1 MKKSTYE
8 KRAKIANDVMNYI
21 YKYID
26 TNINI
31 DELSEELDISK
42 FHLHRVF
49 KEELDID
56 LTSSEKKS
64 FFSFLAL
71 YLGSSFILMLIAL
84 FFYYQNEKTL
94 YLDLVKS
101 NMQNIVSKVS
111 NEIIISHMLDV
122 EFDKNI
128 YLNNQDYKI
137 SFYDKDKNLLFGNL
151 DEKLNFE
158 QNFYNDEE
166 KLIIVD
172 SSTVGHLGIWY
183 IALKDNSLKEKI
195 SNLKLNIFLIFL
207 IFYTIIAIVS
217 WSLAKLFLKPIKNE
231 RERLNNFI
239 KDTTHELNTPISAI
253 IMSCEDD
260 NLTKKQLDRIK
271 FSAKRVSEIYKDLT
285 YIFLGNIEKK
295 SLDKIDL
302 SKVIKEEIINF
313 EPMIARKRLKINLNI
328 EEFFYEINKDDF
340 IRLFNNLFSN
350 AIKYNKTDGNIDIIL
365 QNRELIIKDSG
376 IGISKDKIKDI
387 FNRYYRATNQSGGF
401 GLGLNI
407 VNMICKTYN
416 IKIDVQSLENIG
428 STFTLKL

>member
-1 MKKSTYE
+1 M
-8 KRAKIANDVMNYI
+8 
-21 YKYID
+21 
-26 TNINI
+26 
-31 DELSEELDISK
+31 
-42 FHLHRVF
+42 
-49 KEELDID
+49 DID

-128 YLNNQDYKI
+128 YLKNQDYKI

-151 DEKLNFE
+151 NEKLNFE

-260 NLTKKQLDRIK
+260 NLTKKQIDRIK

-365 QNRELIIKDSG
+365 QNSELIIKDSG

-416 IKIDVQSLENIG
+416 IKIDVQSSENIG

>member
-1 MKKSTYE
+1 M
-8 KRAKIANDVMNYI
+8 
-21 YKYID
+21 
-26 TNINI
+26 
-31 DELSEELDISK
+31 
-42 FHLHRVF
+42 
-49 KEELDID
+49 DID

-128 YLNNQDYKI
+128 YLKNQDYKI

-416 IKIDVQSLENIG
+416 IKIDVQSSENIG

>member
-1 MKKSTYE
+1 M
-8 KRAKIANDVMNYI
+8 
-21 YKYID
+21 
-26 TNINI
+26 
-31 DELSEELDISK
+31 
-42 FHLHRVF
+42 
-49 KEELDID
+49 DID

-64 FFSFLAL
+64 FFSFLGL

-111 NEIIISHMLDV
+111 NEIIISHMLDS
-122 EFDKNI
+122 EFNKDI
-128 YLNNQDYKI
+128 YLNNQNYKI

-151 DEKLNFE
+151 NEKLNFE

-217 WSLAKLFLKPIKNE
+217 WSLAKLFLKPIKDD

-260 NLTKKQLDRIK
+260 NLTKKQIDRIK

-285 YIFLGNIEKK
+285 YVFLGNIEKK

-302 SKVIKEEIINF
+302 SKIIKEEIINF

-416 IKIDVQSLENIG
+416 IKIDVQSLENVG

>member
-1 MKKSTYE
+1 
-8 KRAKIANDVMNYI
+8 
-21 YKYID
+21 
-26 TNINI
+26 
-31 DELSEELDISK
+31 
-42 FHLHRVF
+42 
-49 KEELDID
+49 LDID

-128 YLNNQDYKI
+128 YLNNQDYTI

-295 SLDKIDL
+295 SLNKIDL

-313 EPMIARKRLKINLNI
+313 EPMIARKRLKININI

>member
-1 MKKSTYE
+1 M
-8 KRAKIANDVMNYI
+8 
-21 YKYID
+21 
-26 TNINI
+26 
-31 DELSEELDISK
+31 
-42 FHLHRVF
+42 
-49 KEELDID
+49 DID

-128 YLNNQDYKI
+128 YLKNQDYKI

-365 QNRELIIKDSG
+365 QNRELIIKDTG

-416 IKIDVQSLENIG
+416 IKIDVQSSENIG

>member
-1 MKKSTYE
+1 M
-8 KRAKIANDVMNYI
+8 
-21 YKYID
+21 
-26 TNINI
+26 
-31 DELSEELDISK
+31 
-42 FHLHRVF
+42 
-49 KEELDID
+49 DID

-122 EFDKNI
+122 EFNRDI
-128 YLNNQDYKI
+128 YLNNQNYKI

-151 DEKLNFE
+151 NEKLNFE

-328 EEFFYEINKDDF
+328 EELFYEINKDDF

-416 IKIDVQSLENIG
+416 IKIDVQSSENIG

>member
-1 MKKSTYE
+1 M
-8 KRAKIANDVMNYI
+8 
-21 YKYID
+21 
-26 TNINI
+26 
-31 DELSEELDISK
+31 
-42 FHLHRVF
+42 
-49 KEELDID
+49 DID

-64 FFSFLAL
+64 FFSFLGL

-128 YLNNQDYKI
+128 YLKNQDYKI

-260 NLTKKQLDRIK
+260 NLTKKQIDRIK

-365 QNRELIIKDSG
+365 QNSELIIKDSG

-416 IKIDVQSLENIG
+416 IKIDVQSSENIG

>member
-1 MKKSTYE
+1 M
-8 KRAKIANDVMNYI
+8 
-21 YKYID
+21 
-26 TNINI
+26 
-31 DELSEELDISK
+31 
-42 FHLHRVF
+42 
-49 KEELDID
+49 DID

-64 FFSFLAL
+64 FFSFLGL

-122 EFDKNI
+122 EFNRDI
-128 YLNNQDYKI
+128 YLNNQNYKI

-313 EPMIARKRLKINLNI
+313 EPMIARKRLKININI

-365 QNRELIIKDSG
+365 QNSELIIKDSG

>member
-1 MKKSTYE
+1 M
-8 KRAKIANDVMNYI
+8 
-21 YKYID
+21 
-26 TNINI
+26 
-31 DELSEELDISK
+31 
-42 FHLHRVF
+42 
-49 KEELDID
+49 DID

-128 YLNNQDYKI
+128 YLNNQDYTI

-313 EPMIARKRLKINLNI
+313 EPMIARKRLKININI

-416 IKIDVQSLENIG
+416 IKIDVQSLENVG

>member
-1 MKKSTYE
+1 M
-8 KRAKIANDVMNYI
+8 
-21 YKYID
+21 
-26 TNINI
+26 
-31 DELSEELDISK
+31 
-42 FHLHRVF
+42 
-49 KEELDID
+49 DID

-122 EFDKNI
+122 KFDKNI
-128 YLNNQDYKI
+128 YLNNQDYTI

-365 QNRELIIKDSG
+365 QNSELIIKDSG

-416 IKIDVQSLENIG
+416 IKIDVQSSENIG

>member
-1 MKKSTYE
+1 
-8 KRAKIANDVMNYI
+8 
-21 YKYID
+21 
-26 TNINI
+26 
-31 DELSEELDISK
+31 
-42 FHLHRVF
+42 
-49 KEELDID
+49 
-56 LTSSEKKS
+56 
-64 FFSFLAL
+64 
-71 YLGSSFILMLIAL
+71 MLIAL

-122 EFDKNI
+122 KFDKNI

-260 NLTKKQLDRIK
+260 NLTKKQIDRIK

-350 AIKYNKTDGNIDIIL
+350 AIKYNKTEGNIDIIL
-365 QNRELIIKDSG
+365 QNRELIVKDSG

-416 IKIDVQSLENIG
+416 IKIDVQSLENVG

>member
-1 MKKSTYE
+1 M
-8 KRAKIANDVMNYI
+8 
-21 YKYID
+21 
-26 TNINI
+26 
-31 DELSEELDISK
+31 
-42 FHLHRVF
+42 
-49 KEELDID
+49 DID

-128 YLNNQDYKI
+128 YLKNQDYKI

-158 QNFYNDEE
+158 QNFYNDGE

-217 WSLAKLFLKPIKNE
+217 WSLAKLFLKPIKDE

-295 SLDKIDL
+295 SLNKIDL
-302 SKVIKEEIINF
+302 SKVINEEIINF

-365 QNRELIIKDSG
+365 QNSELIIKDSG

-416 IKIDVQSLENIG
+416 IKIDVQSLENVG

>member
-1 MKKSTYE
+1 MLVLKSSGIDLSKSETRTIIGFSLIYSILVLVILGVITFLYYQFKKDLMIQD
-8 KRAKIANDVMNYI
+8 KRQTLQNYSNTHIANL
-21 YKYID
+21 KELH
-26 TNINI
+26 INI
-31 DELSEELDISK
+31 DKSDIYPRDERFNSAIYDSSKKKIFSTLLMNDVKLDEVIYLK
-42 FHLHRVF
+42 DGYIHLI
-49 KEELDID
+49 KEPE
-56 LTSSEKKS
+56 SY
-64 FFSFLAL
+64 
-71 YLGSSFILMLIAL
+71 YLGSKYIIVEIEDDNIWFANIKYKMLFWFLFSFIL
-84 FFYYQNEKTL
+84 
-94 YLDLVKS
+94 
-101 NMQNIVSKVS
+101 
-111 NEIIISHMLDV
+111 
-122 EFDKNI
+122 
-128 YLNNQDYKI
+128 
-137 SFYDKDKNLLFGNL
+137 LLF
-151 DEKLNFE
+151 
-158 QNFYNDEE
+158 
-166 KLIIVD
+166 
-172 SSTVGHLGIWY
+172 VGYFI
-183 IALKDNSLKEKI
+183 
-195 SNLKLNIFLIFL
+195 
-207 IFYTIIAIVS
+207 
-217 WSLAKLFLKPIKNE
+217 AKLFLKPIKNE

-260 NLTKKQLDRIK
+260 NLTKKQIDRIK

-365 QNRELIIKDSG
+365 QNSELIIKDSG

-416 IKIDVQSLENIG
+416 IKIDVQSSENIG

>member
-1 MKKSTYE
+1 
-8 KRAKIANDVMNYI
+8 
-21 YKYID
+21 
-26 TNINI
+26 
-31 DELSEELDISK
+31 
-42 FHLHRVF
+42 
-49 KEELDID
+49 LDID

-128 YLNNQDYKI
+128 YLNNQDYTI

>member
-1 MKKSTYE
+1 M
-8 KRAKIANDVMNYI
+8 
-21 YKYID
+21 
-26 TNINI
+26 
-31 DELSEELDISK
+31 
-42 FHLHRVF
+42 
-49 KEELDID
+49 DID

-128 YLNNQDYKI
+128 YLNTQDYKI

-260 NLTKKQLDRIK
+260 NLTKKQIDRIK

-302 SKVIKEEIINF
+302 SNVIKEEIINF

-365 QNRELIIKDSG
+365 QNSELIIKDSG

-416 IKIDVQSLENIG
+416 IKIDVQSFENIG

>member
-1 MKKSTYE
+1 M
-8 KRAKIANDVMNYI
+8 
-21 YKYID
+21 
-26 TNINI
+26 
-31 DELSEELDISK
+31 
-42 FHLHRVF
+42 
-49 KEELDID
+49 DID

-151 DEKLNFE
+151 NEKLNFE

-195 SNLKLNIFLIFL
+195 SNLKLNIFLVFL

-416 IKIDVQSLENIG
+416 IKIDVQSSENIG

>member
-1 MKKSTYE
+1 M
-8 KRAKIANDVMNYI
+8 
-21 YKYID
+21 
-26 TNINI
+26 
-31 DELSEELDISK
+31 
-42 FHLHRVF
+42 
-49 KEELDID
+49 DID

-128 YLNNQDYKI
+128 YLNTQDYKI

-328 EEFFYEINKDDF
+328 EELFYEINKDDF

-365 QNRELIIKDSG
+365 QNSELIIKDSG

-416 IKIDVQSLENIG
+416 IKIDVQSSENIG

>member
-1 MKKSTYE
+1 M
-8 KRAKIANDVMNYI
+8 
-21 YKYID
+21 
-26 TNINI
+26 
-31 DELSEELDISK
+31 
-42 FHLHRVF
+42 
-49 KEELDID
+49 DID

-128 YLNNQDYKI
+128 YLNNQDYTI

-313 EPMIARKRLKINLNI
+313 EPMIARKRLKININI

-365 QNRELIIKDSG
+365 QNSELIIKDSG

>member
-1 MKKSTYE
+1 M
-8 KRAKIANDVMNYI
+8 
-21 YKYID
+21 
-26 TNINI
+26 
-31 DELSEELDISK
+31 
-42 FHLHRVF
+42 
-49 KEELDID
+49 DID

-122 EFDKNI
+122 EFNRDI
-128 YLNNQDYKI
+128 YLNNQNYKI

-151 DEKLNFE
+151 NEKLNFE

-207 IFYTIIAIVS
+207 IFYTIIAILS
-217 WSLAKLFLKPIKNE
+217 WSLAKLFLKPIKDE

-365 QNRELIIKDSG
+365 QNSELIIKDSG

-416 IKIDVQSLENIG
+416 IKIDVQSSENIG

>member
-1 MKKSTYE
+1 M
-8 KRAKIANDVMNYI
+8 
-21 YKYID
+21 
-26 TNINI
+26 
-31 DELSEELDISK
+31 
-42 FHLHRVF
+42 
-49 KEELDID
+49 DID

-64 FFSFLAL
+64 FFSFLGL

-122 EFDKNI
+122 EFNRDI
-128 YLNNQDYKI
+128 YLNNQNYKI

-151 DEKLNFE
+151 NEKLNFE

-260 NLTKKQLDRIK
+260 NLTKKQIDRIK

-365 QNRELIIKDSG
+365 QNSELIIKDSG

-416 IKIDVQSLENIG
+416 IKIDVQSLENVG

>member
-1 MKKSTYE
+1 M
-8 KRAKIANDVMNYI
+8 
-21 YKYID
+21 
-26 TNINI
+26 
-31 DELSEELDISK
+31 
-42 FHLHRVF
+42 
-49 KEELDID
+49 DID

-151 DEKLNFE
+151 NEKLNFE

-217 WSLAKLFLKPIKNE
+217 WSLAKLFLKPIKDE

-365 QNRELIIKDSG
+365 QNSELIIKDSG

-416 IKIDVQSLENIG
+416 IKIDVQSSENIG

>member
-1 MKKSTYE
+1 M
-8 KRAKIANDVMNYI
+8 
-21 YKYID
+21 
-26 TNINI
+26 
-31 DELSEELDISK
+31 
-42 FHLHRVF
+42 
-49 KEELDID
+49 DID

-128 YLNNQDYKI
+128 YLNTQDYKI

-151 DEKLNFE
+151 NEKLNFE

-217 WSLAKLFLKPIKNE
+217 WSLAKLFLKPIKDD

-260 NLTKKQLDRIK
+260 NLTKKQIDRIK

-365 QNRELIIKDSG
+365 QNSELIIKDSG

-416 IKIDVQSLENIG
+416 IKIDVQSSENIG

>member
-1 MKKSTYE
+1 M
-8 KRAKIANDVMNYI
+8 
-21 YKYID
+21 
-26 TNINI
+26 
-31 DELSEELDISK
+31 
-42 FHLHRVF
+42 
-49 KEELDID
+49 DID

-111 NEIIISHMLDV
+111 NKIIMSHMLDV

-128 YLNNQDYKI
+128 YLKNQDYKI

-151 DEKLNFE
+151 NEKLNFE

-365 QNRELIIKDSG
+365 QNSELIIKDSG

-416 IKIDVQSLENIG
+416 IKIDVQSSENIG

>member
-1 MKKSTYE
+1 M
-8 KRAKIANDVMNYI
+8 
-21 YKYID
+21 
-26 TNINI
+26 
-31 DELSEELDISK
+31 
-42 FHLHRVF
+42 
-49 KEELDID
+49 DID

-111 NEIIISHMLDV
+111 NEIIISHMLDS
-122 EFDKNI
+122 EFNKDI
-128 YLNNQDYKI
+128 YLNNQNYKI

-365 QNRELIIKDSG
+365 QNSELIIKDSG

-416 IKIDVQSLENIG
+416 IKIDVQSSENIG

>member
-1 MKKSTYE
+1 M
-8 KRAKIANDVMNYI
+8 
-21 YKYID
+21 
-26 TNINI
+26 
-31 DELSEELDISK
+31 
-42 FHLHRVF
+42 
-49 KEELDID
+49 DID

-151 DEKLNFE
+151 DEKLNFK

-295 SLDKIDL
+295 SSLKLDL

-350 AIKYNKTDGNIDIIL
+350 AIKYNKTYGNIDIIL

-416 IKIDVQSLENIG
+416 IKIDVQSSENVG

>member
-1 MKKSTYE
+1 M
-8 KRAKIANDVMNYI
+8 
-21 YKYID
+21 
-26 TNINI
+26 
-31 DELSEELDISK
+31 
-42 FHLHRVF
+42 
-49 KEELDID
+49 DID

-122 EFDKNI
+122 KFDKNI

-195 SNLKLNIFLIFL
+195 SNLKLNIFIIFL

-313 EPMIARKRLKINLNI
+313 EPMIARKRLKININI

-416 IKIDVQSLENIG
+416 IKIDVQSLENIET
-428 STFTLKL
+428 TFTLKL

>member
-1 MKKSTYE
+1 M
-8 KRAKIANDVMNYI
+8 
-21 YKYID
+21 
-26 TNINI
+26 
-31 DELSEELDISK
+31 
-42 FHLHRVF
+42 
-49 KEELDID
+49 DID

-122 EFDKNI
+122 KFDKNI

-195 SNLKLNIFLIFL
+195 SNLKLNIFIIFL
-207 IFYTIIAIVS
+207 IFYTIIAILS

-313 EPMIARKRLKINLNI
+313 EPMIARKRLKININI

-416 IKIDVQSLENIG
+416 IKIDVQSSENVG

>member
-1 MKKSTYE
+1 M
-8 KRAKIANDVMNYI
+8 
-21 YKYID
+21 
-26 TNINI
+26 
-31 DELSEELDISK
+31 
-42 FHLHRVF
+42 
-49 KEELDID
+49 DID

-64 FFSFLAL
+64 FFSFLGL

-128 YLNNQDYKI
+128 YLKNQDYKI

-151 DEKLNFE
+151 NEKLNFE

-260 NLTKKQLDRIK
+260 NLTKKQIDRIK

-365 QNRELIIKDSG
+365 QNSELIIKDSG

-416 IKIDVQSLENIG
+416 IKIDVQSSENIG

>member
-1 MKKSTYE
+1 M
-8 KRAKIANDVMNYI
+8 
-21 YKYID
+21 
-26 TNINI
+26 
-31 DELSEELDISK
+31 
-42 FHLHRVF
+42 
-49 KEELDID
+49 DID

-151 DEKLNFE
+151 NEKLNFE

-416 IKIDVQSLENIG
+416 IKIDVQSSENIG

>member
-1 MKKSTYE
+1 M
-8 KRAKIANDVMNYI
+8 
-21 YKYID
+21 
-26 TNINI
+26 
-31 DELSEELDISK
+31 
-42 FHLHRVF
+42 
-49 KEELDID
+49 DID

-151 DEKLNFE
+151 NEKLNFE

-313 EPMIARKRLKINLNI
+313 EPMIARKRLKININI

-416 IKIDVQSLENIG
+416 IKIDVQSSENIG

>member
-1 MKKSTYE
+1 M
-8 KRAKIANDVMNYI
+8 
-21 YKYID
+21 
-26 TNINI
+26 
-31 DELSEELDISK
+31 
-42 FHLHRVF
+42 
-49 KEELDID
+49 DID

-128 YLNNQDYKI
+128 YLKNQDYKI

-313 EPMIARKRLKINLNI
+313 EPMIARKRLKININI

-416 IKIDVQSLENIG
+416 IKIDVQSSENIG

>member
-1 MKKSTYE
+1 M
-8 KRAKIANDVMNYI
+8 
-21 YKYID
+21 
-26 TNINI
+26 
-31 DELSEELDISK
+31 
-42 FHLHRVF
+42 
-49 KEELDID
+49 DID

-122 EFDKNI
+122 EFNRDI
-128 YLNNQDYKI
+128 YLNNQNYKI

-151 DEKLNFE
+151 NEKLNFE

>member
-1 MKKSTYE
+1 M
-8 KRAKIANDVMNYI
+8 
-21 YKYID
+21 
-26 TNINI
+26 
-31 DELSEELDISK
+31 
-42 FHLHRVF
+42 
-49 KEELDID
+49 DID

-64 FFSFLAL
+64 FFSFLGL

-122 EFDKNI
+122 KFDKNI

-365 QNRELIIKDSG
+365 QNSELIIKDSG

-416 IKIDVQSLENIG
+416 IKIDVQSSENIG